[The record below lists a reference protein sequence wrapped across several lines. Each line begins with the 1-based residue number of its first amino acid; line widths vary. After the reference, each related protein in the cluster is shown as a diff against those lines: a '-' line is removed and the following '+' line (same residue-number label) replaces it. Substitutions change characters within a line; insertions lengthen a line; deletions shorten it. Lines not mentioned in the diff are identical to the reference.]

1 MCAPQTNVQC
11 VLTFLFFLYQH
22 LLTYKF
28 AEVVFNTFNICEHLI
43 PSKLI
48 TIPLQFKTFHQ
59 NSGQNTYISREN
71 LINALEN
78 YEHIG

>member
-11 VLTFLFFLYQH
+11 VLTFLFFLYLLH

-28 AEVVFNTFNICEHLI
+28 AEVFFNTFNTCEHLI
-43 PSKLI
+43 PNEL
-48 TIPLQFKTFHQ
+48 TILLQFKTFHQ
-59 NSGQNTYISREN
+59 NSGQNTNISREN